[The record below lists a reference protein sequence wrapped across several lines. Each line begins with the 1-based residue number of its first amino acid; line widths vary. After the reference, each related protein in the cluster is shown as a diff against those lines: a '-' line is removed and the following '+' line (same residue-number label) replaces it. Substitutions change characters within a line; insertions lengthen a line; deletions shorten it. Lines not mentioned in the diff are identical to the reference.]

1 MKLTRRELEIVEA
14 ITMQYRMK
22 HTGAG
27 KRDVMAVFHRA
38 RAAVLEARMD
48 KGATVAPSFTWR
60 KSVQLRRKHAD

>member
-1 MKLTRRELEIVEA
+1 MKLTRRELEIVNA

-38 RAAVLEARMD
+38 RAAVLEARVD
-48 KGATVAPSFTWR
+48 KGKAATVATSFTWR
-60 KSVQLRRKHAD
+60 KPVSYRR